1 MSDDT
6 NIKKLQEELEVL
18 RQKVRDR
25 KDEILQ
31 SIDIDK
37 MMINPKEYL
46 NRLSKEFYRS
56 NQKSFQ
62 QAIKSG
68 KKLAGKMLKGHSNVK
83 D

>member
-6 NIKKLQEELEVL
+6 NIKKHQEELEVL

-62 QAIKSG
+62 QEIKSG
-68 KKLAGKMLKGHSNVK
+68 KKLAVKMLKGHSNVK